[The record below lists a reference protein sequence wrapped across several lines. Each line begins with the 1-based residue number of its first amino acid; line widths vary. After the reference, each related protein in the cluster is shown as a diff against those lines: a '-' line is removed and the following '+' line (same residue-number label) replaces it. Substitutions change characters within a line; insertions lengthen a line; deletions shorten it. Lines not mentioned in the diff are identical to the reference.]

1 MVQLNRY
8 AQSTP
13 PQFAAATVFC
23 MWDRTTN
30 LIEGANFQMNRFR
43 GFGAPGAEFDP
54 HPMTWRIALTVYALT
69 CYIVML
75 LTFKLMTMM
84 IMMMMMITF

>member
-1 MVQLNRY
+1 
-8 AQSTP
+8 
-13 PQFAAATVFC
+13 
-23 MWDRTTN
+23 
-30 LIEGANFQMNRFR
+30 MNRFR

-84 IMMMMMITF
+84 IMMMMMMMITF

>member
-1 MVQLNRY
+1 
-8 AQSTP
+8 
-13 PQFAAATVFC
+13 
-23 MWDRTTN
+23 
-30 LIEGANFQMNRFR
+30 MNRFW

-54 HPMTWRIALTVYALT
+54 PPLTWRIALTVYALT